1 MIIKK
6 NNRINFLKYFDKVSF
21 ILLLFVIITSFFIYN
36 LNKINEKIEN
46 FNIYYSN
53 VINLKILHNEFNNF
67 INNKATFIN
76 YDNLNKKISETE
88 VLISS
93 FDTENFYKNYG
104 YNFEN
109 LIKNLSH
116 EWQEEIAYIERFK
129 SLNSSVVGSLNY
141 ILELSQSL
149 RTKYLMNSIKDII
162 ILDNALNSS
171 TKLFVNNEGNNFE
184 IAQIN
189 INNLDSLVEK
199 YNVSEIRFLTKR
211 LKSLSSDLE
220 KINNTKIEYSKLEYK
235 NFLNKIETELNNI
248 NNINLKRQKNLSFIL
263 FVASIFL
270 LCSFIYTYQ
279 KSLKTK
285 NELNA
290 FKYAVANSDNSIV
303 ITDENRNILYVNEAF
318 EKATGYTKDEMI
330 GQNPRI
336 LKSGLLPAEFY
347 KNINAILDRGEK
359 WIGEFKNKKKNGE
372 IYYET
377 ASITPIILNENIKG
391 YLAIKL
397 DVTDYIKEKEKV
409 EFLAYHDSLTMLPNR
424 RSLQIRVEKIIED
437 SFKNNKKFALLFIDL
452 DGFKVINDVLG
463 HDTGDKLLK
472 EVSLRFKNIF
482 DGNSLVF
489 RIGGDEF
496 AIIFEYENDDLI
508 ILNAQYII
516 KNLNET
522 IVIGNNS
529 LHIGCSIGIARYP
542 LDGDDLVSL
551 LKHSDTAMYKAKQKS
566 KNRYEFY
573 TEDLTKTVSSRLK
586 IEQAL
591 SKALENEEFYVVYQ
605 PKYNLKTKEIFSV
618 ETLLRW
624 KSPILGNV
632 SPDEFIYIAEE
643 IGLIH
648 ELGFFVFKKACEDFV
663 KLQNKINIQMITIN
677 VSTLQLV
684 RSNFIDEIKKILIQ
698 TNIDTINIG
707 IEITETYFIENMKD
721 TEKSLNELQNLGFK
735 ILIDDFGTGYSS
747 LQYLQKLPIDIIKID
762 KSFVSSLDDNNDS
775 IIRAI
780 VALSKSFNYTT
791 VAEGIETKEQED
803 KLIELGVDFGQGY
816 LFSKPKLLIEF

>member
-1 MIIKK
+1 MIMNKMNKLKFFK
-6 NNRINFLKYFDKVSF
+6 NFDKVNF

-53 VINLKILHNEFNNF
+53 VINLKILHNEINNF
-67 INNKATFIN
+67 INNKTTFVN
-76 YDNLNKKISETE
+76 YDSLNEKMSQTE
-88 VLISS
+88 SLISS
-93 FDTENFYKNYG
+93 LDKDNFYKNYG
-104 YNFEN
+104 YKFEE
-109 LIKNLSH
+109 LIKNLSN
-116 EWQEEIAYIERFK
+116 EWQKEIIYIERFK
-129 SLNSSVVGSLNY
+129 SLNSSIVGSLNY
-141 ILELSQSL
+141 ILELSHNL
-149 RTKYLMNSIKDII
+149 RNRYLINSIEDII

-184 IAQIN
+184 LAQKN
-189 INNLDSLVEK
+189 INKLDILVEK
-199 YNVSEIRFLTKR
+199 YNVSEIKFLTKR
-211 LKSLSSDLE
+211 LKSLSLDLE
-220 KINNTKIEYSKLEYK
+220 KINSIKVQYSTLEYK
-235 NFLNKIETELNNI
+235 SFLNKIEIQLDSI
-248 NNINLKRQKNLSFIL
+248 NYINLKRQKNLSFIL
-263 FVASIFL
+263 FIASIFL

-290 FKYAVANSDNSIV
+290 FKYAVENSDNSIV
-303 ITDENRNILYVNEAF
+303 ITDENRNIMYVNEAF
-318 EKATGYTKDEMI
+318 EKSTGYTKTEVM

-336 LKSGLLPAEFY
+336 LKSGLLPVEFY
-347 KNINAILDRGEK
+347 KNINEILDRGEK

-377 ASITPIILNENIKG
+377 ASITPIILNDNIKG

-424 RSLQIRVEKIIED
+424 RSLQIKVEKIMED
-437 SFKNNKKFALLFIDL
+437 SLKNNKKFALLFIDL

-463 HDTGDKLLK
+463 HDVGDKLLK
-472 EVSLRFKNIF
+472 EVSLRFKKIF
-482 DGNSLVF
+482 DNSSLVF

-508 ILNAQYII
+508 MLNAQDII

-522 IVIGNNS
+522 IVIDNNS

-573 TEDLTKTVSSRLK
+573 TKDLTKTVSSRLK

-591 SKALENEEFYVVYQ
+591 SKALENQEFYLVYQ
-605 PKYNLKTKEIFSV
+605 PKYNLKTKEVFSV
-618 ETLLRW
+618 EALIRW
-624 KSPILGNV
+624 ENPILGNV

-648 ELGFFVFKKACEDFV
+648 EIGFFVFKKACQDFI
-663 KLQNKINIQMITIN
+663 KLNNKLNIKMITIN

-698 TNIDTINIG
+698 TNMDTINIG

-721 TEKSLNELQNLGFK
+721 TKKSLNELQNLGFK

-762 KSFVSSLDDNNDS
+762 KSFVSSLDDNDS
-775 IIRAI
+775 IIKAI
-780 VALSKSFNYTT
+780 VALSKSFNYIT

-803 KLIELGVDFGQGY
+803 KLIELGVDLGQGY
-816 LFSKPKLLIEF
+816 LFSKPKRLIEF